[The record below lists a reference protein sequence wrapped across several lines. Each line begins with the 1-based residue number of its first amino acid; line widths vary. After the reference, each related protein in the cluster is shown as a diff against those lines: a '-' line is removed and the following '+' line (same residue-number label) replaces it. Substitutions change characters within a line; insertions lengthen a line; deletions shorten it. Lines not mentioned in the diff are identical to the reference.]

1 MPAVQRIS
9 RVRREYNQFVADE
22 TLEDY
27 SLRFTAKSARKWSCL
42 RVANTALGS
51 ISFLALEAIG
61 AAITLSYGF
70 SNAVLAILV
79 VGSIIFLT
87 GLPISYYAA
96 RHGVDMDLLTRGA
109 GFGYIGSTI
118 TSLIYASFTFIFF
131 AIEAVIL
138 AMALQMCFGIPLWMG
153 YLISALAIIPL
164 VTHGITLI
172 SRFQVWTQPVWVL
185 LIGAWWWRE
194 RVSARQ
200 AAAVGVA
207 LLGLILASSVL
218 DGDAAAIDRRHMI
231 GLLLCLAGS
240 VSYAVVTLLAKAA
253 QRAGS
258 YAFTTW
264 QCGVGAVM
272 LAWWPWFNG
281 WPPMGP
287 AWGWLIGLGVLH
299 TGLAYVLLYAG
310 MARLPTARIA
320 VLQFVY
326 PAAAV
331 LVDLLVYGRTLSALQ
346 TAGMLLMGLALWSAN
361 RPAAKGE
368 AETGKMTARA

>member
-1 MPAVQRIS
+1 MVDATNFRFPDGPVAATMPVMDMS
-9 RVRREYNQFVADE
+9 
-22 TLEDY
+22 
-27 SLRFTAKSARKWSCL
+27 
-42 RVANTALGS
+42 NTALAGPARERRGLWLMVAGGALLGTLGVFVEEAGAS
-51 ISFLALEAIG
+51 PLTAVWFRCTFGLLAMLAWG
-61 AAITLSYGF
+61 AATGRLAELRLRGRLLAAA
-70 SNAVLAILV
+70 AVAGLLV
-79 VGSIIFLT
+79 VFNWAT
-87 GLPISYYAA
+87 
-96 RHGVDMDLLTRGA
+96 
-109 GFGYIGSTI
+109 
-118 TSLIYASFTFIFF
+118 FF
-131 AIEAVIL
+131 AAIEYTSIGVATV
-138 AMALQMCFGIPLWMG
+138 
-153 YLISALAIIPL
+153 
-164 VTHGITLI
+164 VVH
-172 SRFQVWTQPVWVL
+172 VQPVWVL